1 MIVVL
6 IFERWQDR
14 VKGWAWQG
22 ELGELRHQFK
32 VLRKLLI
39 MFAYLERPC
48 IFLSLWT
55 TTMRA
60 LVFGVHPDEAVHV
73 PIPLSPRLLLL
84 YIGCELCM

>member
-1 MIVVL
+1 
-6 IFERWQDR
+6 
-14 VKGWAWQG
+14 
-22 ELGELRHQFK
+22 
-32 VLRKLLI
+32 

-55 TTMRA
+55 MTMRA